1 MTMPALLQAIQRARD
16 QAKAI
21 LDTLEQAG
29 HPQTSESSGLYLG
42 LVTLQKRLTTRGTGA
57 TVGEFS
63 TELEQL
69 ASLCTGKLAVLRPLL
84 EEAARLARGGQG
96 G

>member
-1 MTMPALLQAIQRARD
+1 MTMPALFHAIQRARD

-42 LVTLQKRLTTRGTGA
+42 LVTLQ
-57 TVGEFS
+57 
-63 TELEQL
+63 
-69 ASLCTGKLAVLRPLL
+69 
-84 EEAARLARGGQG
+84 
-96 G
+96 

>member
-1 MTMPALLQAIQRARD
+1 MTTPALFQAIQRARD

-21 LDTLEQAG
+21 LDTLEQ
-29 HPQTSESSGLYLG
+29 L
-42 LVTLQKRLTTRGTGA
+42 A
-57 TVGEFS
+57 T
-63 TELEQL
+63 
-69 ASLCTGKLAVLRPLL
+69 LCTGKLAWLKPLL

>member
-1 MTMPALLQAIQRARD
+1 MTTPALFQAIQRARD

-42 LVTLQKRLTTRGTGA
+42 LVTLQKRLTTRSPGA
-57 TVGEFS
+57 SVAEFS
-63 TELEQL
+63 TDLEQL
-69 ASLCTGKLAVLRPLL
+69 ASLCTGKLASLKPFL
-84 EEAARLARGGQG
+84 EEAVRLARGGHAG
-96 G
+96 